1 MVFFMEVEAA
11 VRKVLGL
18 SPSVRVVT
26 ICDMNGKLVF
36 TGRRKT
42 VKNVLSPT
50 ESKASLRASA
60 RNMKGRKAL
69 ARKLGKCKYTVAEYD
84 KVKRL
89 VMPAGRSHLFFIT
102 CSPGFDHMKIV
113 RKVRSFK

>member
-1 MVFFMEVEAA
+1 
-11 VRKVLGL
+11 
-18 SPSVRVVT
+18 
-26 ICDMNGKLVF
+26 MNGKLVF

-69 ARKLGKCKYTVAEYD
+69 ARKLGICKYTVAD
-84 KVKRL
+84 
-89 VMPAGRSHLFFIT
+89 
-102 CSPGFDHMKIV
+102 
-113 RKVRSFK
+113 